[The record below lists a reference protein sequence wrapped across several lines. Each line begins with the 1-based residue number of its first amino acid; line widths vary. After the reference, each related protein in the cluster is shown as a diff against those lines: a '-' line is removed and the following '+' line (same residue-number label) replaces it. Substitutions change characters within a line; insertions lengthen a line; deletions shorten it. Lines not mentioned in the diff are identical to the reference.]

1 MSENEIKK
9 GGISVETEHIFPVIK
24 KWLYSDK
31 DIFIREI
38 VSNASD
44 AVTKLKRLASLG
56 EISLQEGEQFR
67 IDVELDKDAKTLT
80 VTDNG
85 IGMTEEELQKYICSI
100 ALSGAL
106 DFIQK
111 YEGKN
116 GEGDNAGN
124 GIIGHFGL
132 GFYSSF
138 MVSDCVE
145 IDTLSYQGGAAVH
158 WKCTE
163 AGEYEVSSSDRT
175 TRGTSVIMHISDDEN
190 EYLKMYKLKEILEKY
205 CSFIPVNVYLKDVSA
220 EPEGLQKDYDAGLD
234 DDVTNLSKLEGDDEN
249 DIPSNV
255 EIKKKE
261 EEPIND
267 TVPLWNKPQSEIT
280 PEEYNKFYHKL
291 FQDQDDPLFYIH
303 INADY
308 PLNFK
313 GILYFPKIRSES
325 QSLEGQVKLFYNQVF
340 VSDNIK
346 EVLPDYLLM
355 LRGALDCPELPL
367 NVSRSYL
374 QDNAYVK
381 RIGQF
386 IAKKVADKFNSLCT
400 TDREKYEKVY
410 SDIRIFIEFA
420 CIRDKKFFDR
430 VKDSLILRLTDGK
443 FKTINEYLNDA
454 EKKGETAADEA
465 ENAEVKTESEATEN
479 TSENATEEK
488 KEDPKGTVYYTSD
501 TALQTQYIKMLED
514 AGCEVAIF
522 DIPLDAQYITS
533 FEQYREGVKF
543 VRVDSDLSDALKG
556 DGEVKEVSE
565 KVIDLFKK
573 AAGNDKLTVKG
584 EVLKSKSVPAVLTVS
599 ENTRRFEDMMKLYVA
614 PGEQVPNLP
623 MDYTLTLNTSS
634 DIYAKLNDLAEGAD
648 SERALTYASFVYRL
662 ALIAQK
668 KLTAEE
674 LSSFLDEGYK
684 VLGLI

>member
-1 MSENEIKK
+1 MSENNSGIKK
-9 GGISVETEHIFPVIK
+9 GGISVETQHIFPVIK

-44 AVTKLKRLASLG
+44 AVIKLKRLDSLG
-56 EISLQEGEQFR
+56 EISLPEGENFR

-85 IGMTEEELQKYICSI
+85 IGMTEEELSKYICSI

-111 YEGKN
+111 YEGESSDKKD
-116 GEGDNAGN
+116 GAGN

-138 MVSDCVE
+138 MVSERVE
-145 IDTLSYQGGAAVH
+145 IDTLSYQGGPAVH
-158 WKCTE
+158 WSCTE
-163 AGEYEVSSSDRT
+163 AGDYEITPSERE
-175 TRGTSVIMHISDDEN
+175 TRGTSVIMHIADDEK
-190 EYLKMYKLKEILEKY
+190 EYLMLYKVKEILEKY
-205 CSFIPVNVYLKDVSA
+205 CSFIPVPVYLKDVS
-220 EPEGLQKDYDAGLD
+220 ELPNNELKKDYDADLD
-234 DDVTNLSKLEGDDEN
+234 DDVVNLSKLEGEDEN
-249 DIPSNV
+249 DIPGAKV
-255 EIKKKE
+255 EPAE
-261 EEPIND
+261 EKPIND
-267 TVPLWNKPQSEIT
+267 TVPLWSKPQSDIT
-280 PEEYNKFYHKL
+280 PEEYNAFYHKL
-291 FQDQDDPLFYIH
+291 FKDPEDPLFWIH

-325 QSLEGQVKLFYNQVF
+325 QSLEGHVKLFYNQVF

-386 IAKKVADKFNSLCT
+386 IAKKVADKFNSLCN

-420 CIRDKKFFDR
+420 CIRDRKFLER

-443 FKTINEYLNDA
+443 YETINEYLEKASKKEEPKA
-454 EKKGETAADEA
+454 EETEAKADD
-465 ENAEVKTESEATEN
+465 TQ
-479 TSENATEEK
+479 TEEK
-488 KEDPKGTVYYTSD
+488 KEDPKGTVYYASD
-501 TALQTQYIKMLED
+501 TALQTQYIKMLTD

-522 DIPLDAQYITS
+522 DLPLDAQYLS
-533 FEQYREGVKF
+533 SLEEYREGVNF
-543 VRVDSDLSDALKG
+543 VRVDADLSDALKG
-556 DGEVKEVSE
+556 DGESGEIPE
-565 KVIDLFKK
+565 KVKDLFKK
-573 AAGNDKLTVKG
+573 ISGNDKINVKN
-584 EVLKSKSVPAVLTVS
+584 EALKNATVPAVLTVS
-599 ENTRRFEDMMKLYVA
+599 EQSRRFEDMMKLYAA
-614 PGEQVPNLP
+614 PGETIPSFP
-623 MDYTLTLNTSS
+623 MEYTLTLNTNS
-634 DIYAKLNDLAEGAD
+634 DLYRKLCELADGDDA
-648 SERALTYASFVYRL
+648 ERAESFASFIYRL

-668 KLTAEE
+668 KLSAEE
-674 LSSFLDEGYK
+674 LSAFLAEGYK
-684 VLGLI
+684 LLALY